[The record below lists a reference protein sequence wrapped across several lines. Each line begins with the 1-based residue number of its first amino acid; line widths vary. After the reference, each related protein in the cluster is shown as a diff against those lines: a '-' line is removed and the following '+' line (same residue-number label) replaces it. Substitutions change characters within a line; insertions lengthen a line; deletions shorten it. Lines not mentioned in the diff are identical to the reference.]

1 MCINIK
7 SPISI
12 INIIIISIMII
23 IIMLII
29 YNSQGKSTLNKQE
42 TDEEKL
48 LKVLAASNIAIVE
61 NESFNNNIENTLVF
75 DNFDKIN
82 KNFNLFMSIYFPS
95 IDMNKIYELLK
106 DYNIDNIQQII
117 NDKNINVLQ
126 YFFSDI
132 NLFYIA
138 SSIYVEN
145 NNINIISFG
154 LFIILIWNL
163 LMKNTPDN
171 ITYKTNI
178 NDWQFYYL
186 NDYDKVNDFY
196 IYIVP
201 KTMTENINTLNTNTN
216 VIEINNISI
225 MTMPNI
231 YKISLHQI
239 IKETILKPYISFV
252 RDTSIINITD
262 NEYNDFIPLIENNS
276 ISLYKLYI
284 YQFALSVLTA
294 YKNGNIDNNTQLVI
308 DMVNFMNNPLNLTQ
322 SYKTYMKFK
331 NPNNR
336 IIKSNNFMKLNNDI
350 KEEMITNMV
359 NKLKMQYNKIQ

>member
-1 MCINIK
+1 
-7 SPISI
+7 
-12 INIIIISIMII
+12 
-23 IIMLII
+23 MLII
-29 YNSQGKSTLNKQE
+29 YNSPKQSTINKPQ
-42 TDEEKL
+42 TDEDKL
-48 LKVLAASNIAIVE
+48 VRVLNASNIIIV
-61 NESFNNNIENTLVF
+61 NKNFTNNIENTIVF

-106 DYNIDNIQQII
+106 DYNINNIQKII

-138 SSIYVEN
+138 SSIYTEN

-154 LFIILIWNL
+154 LFIILMWNL
-163 LMKNTPDN
+163 LMKNISNDN

-186 NDYDKVNDFY
+186 NDYNKVNDFY

-201 KTMTENINTLNTNTN
+201 KTITENINTLNTNTN
-216 VIEINNISI
+216 VIETNNISI
-225 MTMPNI
+225 MKLPNI

-239 IKETILKPYISFV
+239 IKETILKPYISFI

-262 NEYNDFIPLIENNS
+262 NEYNDFIPLIKKNS
-276 ISLYKLYI
+276 ISLYELNI
-284 YQFALSVLTA
+284 YQFALLVLTA

-308 DMVNFMNNPLNLTQ
+308 DMINFMNNPLNLTQ
-322 SYKTYMKFK
+322 SYRTFMKFK

-336 IIKSNNFMKLNNDI
+336 LIKSNNFMKLTDNI

-359 NKLKMQYNKIQ
+359 NKLKMQYNKL